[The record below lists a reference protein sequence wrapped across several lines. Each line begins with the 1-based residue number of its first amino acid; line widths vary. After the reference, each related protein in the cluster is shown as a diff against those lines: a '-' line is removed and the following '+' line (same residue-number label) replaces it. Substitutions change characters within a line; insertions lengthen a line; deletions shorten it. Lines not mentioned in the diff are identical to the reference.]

1 MRNLFSRRSVL
12 CPVRHLRGGLILLL
26 FLNALIVA
34 CQSKSP
40 EEELLK
46 AVQPVGSWLASL
58 EMTGRKWSDNS
69 VPASFVRET
78 TAAAREAIGKAAEEA
93 GKSNARPG
101 LRDPIRALLAEAE
114 EAGANLGRAVE
125 HGDRTGVAREVGR
138 LAALHARF
146 EALAK
151 GAE

>member
-1 MRNLFSRRSVL
+1 VP
-12 CPVRHLRGGLILLL
+12 CPVRHLRGGLLLVLILIL
-26 FLNALIVA
+26 A

-58 EMTGRKWSDNS
+58 EMTGRKWRDNS
-69 VPASFVRET
+69 VPASFVRTT
-78 TAAAREAIGKAAEEA
+78 TAAAREAIGKAADEA
-93 GKSNARPG
+93 GKSKARPG

-114 EAGANLGRAVE
+114 EASGNLDRAVGQ
-125 HGDRTGVAREVGR
+125 GDRSGVAREVAR

-151 GAE
+151 GAA